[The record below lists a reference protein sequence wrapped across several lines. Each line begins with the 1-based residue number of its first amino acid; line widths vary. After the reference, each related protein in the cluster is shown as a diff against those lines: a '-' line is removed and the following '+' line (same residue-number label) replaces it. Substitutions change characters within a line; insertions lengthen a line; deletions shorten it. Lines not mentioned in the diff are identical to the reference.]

1 MKTNTNTNKNTNI
14 KRLVL
19 TGILIGL
26 GTALSLVKIW
36 QMPLGGSITLLSMLP
51 IALISIEYG
60 VGWGLTGAF
69 IYSLIQ
75 MGLDLA
81 AVLSWGLSPVAIV
94 GTILLDYVLAYTS
107 IGLAGLFRKKGVGG
121 VCAGVFIALFMR
133 FVFHLISGTVIFD
146 IWMPEG
152 WANPFIYSVCYNGLY
167 MLPEMVLTM
176 AGAVILFKTPSFSR
190 LVASNLE

>member
-1 MKTNTNTNKNTNI
+1 MKTNQKTNI
-14 KRLVL
+14 KRLVT

-26 GTALSLVKIW
+26 GTALSLIKIW
-36 QMPLGGSITLLSMLP
+36 QMPLGGSVTLLSMLP

-69 IYSLIQ
+69 IFSLIQ
-75 MGLDLA
+75 MFLDLA
-81 AVLSWGLSPVAIV
+81 AVLSWGLSPAAIV
-94 GTILLDYVLAYTS
+94 GTILLDYILAFTA
-107 IGLAGLFRKKGVGG
+107 IGLSGMFRKKGIPGI
-121 VCAGVFIALFMR
+121 CIGVFLALFCR
-133 FVFHLISGTVIFD
+133 FVCHLISGTIIFD

-167 MLPEMVLTM
+167 MLPETVLTM
-176 AGAVILFKTPSFSR
+176 IGAVILFKTPSFSK

>member
-1 MKTNTNTNKNTNI
+1 MKNQTNTNI
-14 KRLVL
+14 KRMVL
-19 TGILIGL
+19 TAVLIGL
-26 GTALSLVKIW
+26 GTALSLIKIW
-36 QMPLGGSITLLSMLP
+36 KMPLGGSVTLLSMLP

-81 AVLSWGLSPVAIV
+81 EVLSWGLSPIAIV

-107 IGLAGLFRKKGVGG
+107 IGLAGMFRKKGIAGI
-121 VCAGVFIALFMR
+121 CAGVFIALFLR

-167 MLPEMVLTM
+167 MLPELVLTM
-176 AGAVILFKTPSFSR
+176 AGSIILFKTPSFNK
-190 LVASNLE
+190 LVFSNLE

>member
-1 MKTNTNTNKNTNI
+1 MKTNSKTNI

-19 TGILIGL
+19 TAVLIAL
-26 GTALSLVKIW
+26 GTALSLIRIW

-60 VGWGLTGAF
+60 VVWGLGGAL
-69 IYSLIQ
+69 IYSVIQ
-75 MGLDLA
+75 MLIDIA
-81 AVLSWGLSPVAIV
+81 AVLSWGLSPIAIV
-94 GTILLDYVLAYTS
+94 GTIAIDYILAYTS
-107 IGLAGLFRKKGVGG
+107 IGLSGLFRKKGVGG
-121 VCAGVFIALFMR
+121 ICAGVFIALFMR

-152 WANPFIYSVCYNGLY
+152 WSNPFIYSVCYNGLY

-176 AGAVILFKTPSFSR
+176 IGSVLLFKAPSFNR
-190 LVASNLE
+190 LMASNME